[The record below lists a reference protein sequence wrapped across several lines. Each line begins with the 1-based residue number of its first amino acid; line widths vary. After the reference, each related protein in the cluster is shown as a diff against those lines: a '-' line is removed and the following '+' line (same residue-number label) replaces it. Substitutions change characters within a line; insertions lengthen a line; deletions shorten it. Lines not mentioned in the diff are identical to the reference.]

1 MKASCSMFSQI
12 LKLIPHTDF
21 ERIAKETGAQYR
33 SKGLSS
39 WSQFV
44 GMLFCQLGRAHSPAG
59 NRRRAEELRRQ
70 TGPPGHSGAGPLVA
84 LIRQWPSSVAT
95 VREGVLRVVRHRC
108 RQGGGQEEISAQEQA
123 GEPRLHRDRPVP
135 VAV

>member
-1 MKASCSMFSQI
+1 MQHVQSNTQAHPAHRLRADREGNGSAVPQQ
-12 LKLIPHTDF
+12 
-21 ERIAKETGAQYR
+21 GAVELEPVR
-33 SKGLSS
+33 WHAVLPAWPGAL
-39 WSQFV
+39 
-44 GMLFCQLGRAHSPAG
+44 PAG